1 MSRPKRLTAAGR
13 VAVAVVA
20 VLSLGVLIVVG
31 VAYAGMINRLS
42 ADLDDTLFNEV
53 EAYTA
58 AVAPRIEFDERSL
71 DEASRSYLGARNGS
85 GGLDLILIVRFAD
98 GRIMS
103 NSDVKLEDAPYN
115 DVLLDPSRA
124 VSGFADVTYRGTSY
138 RTITSPIVNP
148 EDEVLAVFQASA
160 ATAELTRIAR
170 ELAISLLFAGAAV
183 VLLGTLLSAWIARTS
198 LEPLRAMAD
207 TASQVTQTS
216 LAERIGYVGPDDELG
231 ALANAL
237 DSMLDRIEEAFAEQR
252 RFVGDASHELRTPV
266 AVIRGNIDLLK
277 DENFGPVE
285 RVEALRI
292 IDEEVARMQRLL
304 VDLLSLAGSGSSTR
318 RPFQPLQ
325 VGPLLAETAARA
337 RSIGKRRFEVTC
349 EGEQWISG
357 DPDLLEQALGNI
369 ARNAV
374 EHTPEGGLI
383 TLTCRPEGDHARIEI
398 TDSGP
403 GIDPKDL
410 PRIFDRF
417 YRAGGP
423 RSSETGGSG
432 LGLAIARRLLW
443 LHSAIIEA
451 DNAPGGGAR
460 FTVLIPTI
468 EPPE

>member
-20 VLSLGVLIVVG
+20 VLSLGVLTVVG
-31 VAYAGMINRLS
+31 VAYVGMTSRLT
-42 ADLDDTLFNEV
+42 ADLDDSLLNEV

-58 AVAPRIEFDERSL
+58 AVAPRIEFDERTL
-71 DEASRSYLGARNGS
+71 DEASRSYLGARAGS

-103 NSDVKLEDAPYN
+103 NSDVKLEDALDN
-115 DVLLDPSRA
+115 DVLLDPARA
-124 VSGFADVTYRGTSY
+124 VSGFADVPYGGAIY

-148 EDEVLAVFQASA
+148 DDEVLAVFQAA
-160 ATAELTRIAR
+160 ASTEELDRIAR
-170 ELAISLLFAGAAV
+170 ELGASLLLAGAAV
-183 VLLGTLLSAWIARTS
+183 VLLGTLLSVQVARAS

-216 LAERIGYVGPDDELG
+216 LGERIGYEGPDDELG
-231 ALANAL
+231 ALADSL

-266 AVIRGNIDLLK
+266 AVIRGNIDILK
-277 DENFGPVE
+277 KEGFTAEE
-285 RVEALRI
+285 RAEALRI
-292 IDEEVARMQRLL
+292 IDEEVSRMQRLL

-325 VGPLLAETAARA
+325 AGPLVAETAARA
-337 RSIGKRRFEVTC
+337 RSIGDRRFEVTC
-349 EGEQWISG
+349 EGESWISG

-374 EHTPEGGLI
+374 EHTPDGGRI
-383 TLTCRPEGDHARIEI
+383 ALTCRPVGDRVRIEI
-398 TDSGP
+398 TDSGT

-432 LGLAIARRLLW
+432 LGLAITRRLLW
-443 LHSAIIEA
+443 LHGATIEA
-451 DNAPGGGAR
+451 GNAPEGGAR
-460 FTVLIPTI
+460 FTI
-468 EPPE
+468 ELPRIDPPE